1 LTRFPSF
8 SLGGRAESIIEGLE
22 HHLSVVKECVI
33 VYQKLVSA
41 YAVGDESSKELFV
54 QVFDL
59 EAKAKAIRRDLSAK
73 ISEGA
78 FFGGVRE
85 DIISLIQTDDH
96 IADSAK
102 DAARLLVIGAEA
114 DQGYLEL
121 LKSEHMSSFQGNLLS
136 AVTAL
141 ETLIQGLQ
149 VDRSAVLARVRAV
162 EDFEEA
168 ADTEKDQLLRQ
179 LFSKPTTMDPVSI
192 IELRDFIFASD
203 EIADNSERASDV
215 VLVLV
220 AKGYG

>member
-1 LTRFPSF
+1 LARFPSF
-8 SLGGRAESIIEGLE
+8 SLGGREKSIIEGLE
-22 HHLSVVKECVI
+22 HHLSVVKECVMA
-33 VYQKLVSA
+33 YQKLVSA
-41 YAVGDESSKELFV
+41 YAAVDESSKELFV

-59 EAKAKAIRRDLSAK
+59 EAKAKGIRRDLSAK

-96 IADSAK
+96 IAESAK
-102 DAARLLVIGAEA
+102 DAARLLVIGSEG
-114 DQGYLEL
+114 DHGYLEL
-121 LKSEHMSSFQGNLLS
+121 LKSEHMPSFQGNLLS

-141 ETLIQGLQ
+141 EALIQALQ
-149 VDRSAVLARVRAV
+149 VNRSEVLARVRAV
-162 EDFEEA
+162 EDCEEA
-168 ADTEKDQLLRQ
+168 ADTEKDQLLRH
-179 LFSKPTTMDPVSI
+179 LFSKPRTMDPVSI

>member
-1 LTRFPSF
+1 M
-8 SLGGRAESIIEGLE
+8 A
-22 HHLSVVKECVI
+22 
-33 VYQKLVSA
+33 YQKLVSA
-41 YAVGDESSKELFV
+41 YAAVDESSKELFV

-59 EAKAKAIRRDLSAK
+59 EAKAKGIRRDLSAK

-96 IADSAK
+96 IAESAK
-102 DAARLLVIGAEA
+102 DAARLLVIGSEG
-114 DQGYLEL
+114 DHGYLEL

-141 ETLIQGLQ
+141 EALIQALQ
-149 VDRSAVLARVRAV
+149 VNRSEVLARVRAV
-162 EDFEEA
+162 EDCEESA
-168 ADTEKDQLLRQ
+168 YTEKDQLLRH
-179 LFSKPTTMDPVSI
+179 LFSKPRTMDPVSI

>member
-1 LTRFPSF
+1 M
-8 SLGGRAESIIEGLE
+8 
-22 HHLSVVKECVI
+22 
-33 VYQKLVSA
+33 
-41 YAVGDESSKELFV
+41 
-54 QVFDL
+54 
-59 EAKAKAIRRDLSAK
+59 
-73 ISEGA
+73 
-78 FFGGVRE
+78 RE
-85 DIISLIQTDDH
+85 DIINLIQTDDH

-114 DQGYLEL
+114 ARGYLEL
-121 LKSEHMSSFQGNLLS
+121 LKSEHMLSFQGNLLS

-141 ETLIQGLQ
+141 ETLIQALQ
-149 VDRSAVLARVRAV
+149 VNKKAVLARVRAV

-179 LFSKPTTMDPVSI
+179 LFNKPRTMDPVSI

>member
-1 LTRFPSF
+1 
-8 SLGGRAESIIEGLE
+8 
-22 HHLSVVKECVI
+22 
-33 VYQKLVSA
+33 
-41 YAVGDESSKELFV
+41 
-54 QVFDL
+54 
-59 EAKAKAIRRDLSAK
+59 
-73 ISEGA
+73 
-78 FFGGVRE
+78 VRE
-85 DIISLIQTDDH
+85 DIINLIQTDDH

-102 DAARLLVIGAEA
+102 DAARLLVIGSEA
-114 DQGYLEL
+114 DHGYLEL

-141 ETLIQGLQ
+141 EALIQGLQ

-179 LFSKPTTMDPVSI
+179 LFSKPRTMDPVSI

>member
-1 LTRFPSF
+1 MTRFPSF
-8 SLGGRAESIIEGLE
+8 SLGGREKSILEGLE
-22 HHLSVVKECVI
+22 QHLSVVKECVI
-33 VYQKLVSA
+33 AYQKLVSA
-41 YAVGDESSKELFV
+41 CAAGDESSKVLFD
-54 QVFDL
+54 QVFEL
-59 EAKAKAIRRDLSAK
+59 EAKAKEIRRDLSAR

-85 DIISLIQTDDH
+85 DILNLIQMDDH

-102 DAARLLVIGAEA
+102 DAARLLVIGAES
-114 DQGYLEL
+114 DQVYLEL

-141 ETLIQGLQ
+141 EALIQGLQ
-149 VDRSAVLARVRAV
+149 VDRSAVLARVHSV

-168 ADTEKDQLLRQ
+168 ADTEKDHLLRQ
-179 LFSKPTTMDPVSI
+179 LFSKPRTMDPVSI

>member
-1 LTRFPSF
+1 
-8 SLGGRAESIIEGLE
+8 LGGREKSILEGLE
-22 HHLSVVKECVI
+22 QHLSVVKECVI
-33 VYQKLVSA
+33 AYQKLVSA
-41 YAVGDESSKELFV
+41 CAAGDESSKVLFD
-54 QVFDL
+54 QVFEL
-59 EAKAKAIRRDLSAK
+59 EAKAKEIRRDLSAR

-85 DIISLIQTDDH
+85 DILNLIQMDDH

-102 DAARLLVIGAEA
+102 DAARLLVIGAES
-114 DQGYLEL
+114 DQVYLEL

-141 ETLIQGLQ
+141 EALIQGLQ
-149 VDRSAVLARVRAV
+149 VDRSAVLARVHSV

-168 ADTEKDQLLRQ
+168 ADTEKDHLLRQ
-179 LFSKPTTMDPVSI
+179 LFSKPRTMDPVSI